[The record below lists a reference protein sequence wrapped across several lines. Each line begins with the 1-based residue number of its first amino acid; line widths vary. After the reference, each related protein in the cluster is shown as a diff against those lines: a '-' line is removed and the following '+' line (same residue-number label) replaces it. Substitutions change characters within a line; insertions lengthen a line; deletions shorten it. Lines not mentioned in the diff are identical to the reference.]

1 MKVKYPLFII
11 PHRTFYIETG
21 DLYVG
26 DVGQDDL
33 EEVDVVVAGGNYGW
47 NIKEGSFCFE
57 PNGPDPGF
65 AFDQDTCP
73 DEPPGLIDPLAEFEY
88 VLLSPCHEVFRLK
101 GS

>member
-47 NIKEGSFCFE
+47 NIKEGSFCF
-57 PNGPDPGF
+57 DPM
-65 AFDQDTCP
+65 
-73 DEPPGLIDPLAEFEY
+73 DPIQT
-88 VLLSPCHEVFRLK
+88 SPLTRIRVPMNLP
-101 GS
+101 S